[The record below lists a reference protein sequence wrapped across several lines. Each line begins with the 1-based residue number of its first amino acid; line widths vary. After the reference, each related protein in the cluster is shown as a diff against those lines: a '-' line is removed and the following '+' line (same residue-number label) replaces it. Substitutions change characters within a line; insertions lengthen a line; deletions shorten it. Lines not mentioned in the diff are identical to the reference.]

1 MRRTISGRPLALAAV
16 AAMAIGGLTLP
27 AMADPSDA
35 PSQEQ
40 VDAARDAA
48 DAKAGTVAGVQAKL
62 DAANAR
68 LEAAEL
74 AASQAAEAANGAVWR
89 LQQAEEAATK
99 AEAAEKA
106 ARRALV
112 GHKAAYTDLIART
125 YEQQPEL
132 HALNALTSKARPQQ
146 MVDSASTTYQLNTAM
161 GDIETGYAKAADAA
175 ETASQKADDARAE
188 AAALADQA
196 VAARNQAQ
204 AAADGAAAEA
214 DRVAAEKSRLI
225 TEIARLQNI
234 SVELAAQR
242 QSALEDEE
250 RRQRAAAAEARAAQA
265 NVPAPA
271 ADPAPA
277 APAPDRDPAPA
288 PQPDRNPAPAPAPQP
303 PAPAPAPAPAPSGG
317 VGAVIAF
324 AEAQIGDWYLWAA
337 EGPDRWDCSGLTM
350 MAWRQAGVS
359 LPHYSVAQYDAG
371 TPIAIS
377 AAQPGD
383 LMFWSSNGRPSG
395 IHHVALYVG
404 NGQVIEAPRAGLQV
418 RKRSLDYWYPD
429 MAVRL

>member
-1 MRRTISGRPLALAAV
+1 MGTTKRQLTLVAAAV
-16 AAMAIGGLTLP
+16 LSLAGAAVP
-27 AMADPSDA
+27 AMADPTDA

-40 VDAARDAA
+40 VDAARAA
-48 DAKAGTVAGVQAKL
+48 AEAKAGTVEGVQAKL

-74 AASQAAEAANGAVWR
+74 AASQAAEAANGAIWR
-89 LQQAEEAATK
+89 LQE
-99 AEAAEKA
+99 AEAAAKEAAAADRA
-106 ARRALV
+106 ARRALR

-132 HALNALTSKARPQQ
+132 HALSALTSKARPQQ

-161 GDIETGYAKAADAA
+161 SDIESGYADAADAA
-175 ETASQKADDARAE
+175 EVASAKADDARAE
-188 AAALADQA
+188 AASLADQA
-196 VAARNQAQ
+196 VAARNHAQ

-214 DRVAAEKSRLI
+214 ERVAAEKSALI

-250 RRQRAAAAEARAAQA
+250 RRAAAAAAEQRAEEAF
-265 NVPAPA
+265 VPSAPA
-271 ADPAPA
+271 ADPAPV
-277 APAPDRDPAPA
+277 APAPDAAPA
-288 PQPDRNPAPAPAPQP
+288 PQPAPQPTRDPEPAPAPAPE
-303 PAPAPAPAPAPSGG
+303 PAPSGD
-317 VGAVIAF
+317 VGDVIAF
-324 AEAQIGDWYLWAA
+324 ARAQLGDWYLWGA

-350 MAWRQAGVS
+350 MAWRQAGKY

-377 AAQPGD
+377 SARAGD
-383 LMFWSSNGRPSG
+383 LLFWSSNGRPSG
-395 IHHVALYVG
+395 IHHVALYIG
-404 NGQVIEAPRAGLQV
+404 GGQYIHARRAGTQV
-418 RKRSLDYWYPD
+418 SYGDFDYWYPD